1 MSIQKLPTSV
11 LQTLTGCRILIADD
25 SRAIRK
31 YLREML
37 ESLELRDIG
46 EAQNGGEAME
56 EMAARPAQILLCDL
70 NMPGMD
76 GVELL
81 REIGERAEKPDI
93 ILISS
98 MEGRLRY
105 GVSRMA
111 RELGLDV
118 LGVLGKP
125 FQPEELIEALS
136 RYRPDIEDQD
146 ANIAQFSQDDLS
158 EALKARRIEMHYQPQ
173 VRMADDT
180 VLGFEALVRVSD
192 REGNLVSPSEFIGMS
207 ESTGQ
212 IHRLSHLILEASI
225 RQLGMWNRM
234 GYSFNLSINLSA
246 ATLRKLDLPEH
257 VEAIAR
263 NRGVSPRQLTIE
275 LTETQLHTGAELYDV
290 MSRFRMKG
298 FGLSIDDF
306 GTGDSSL
313 ARLRSMPFTEL
324 KIDQQFVMDCTKDD
338 DLRSIVNNS
347 IQLGHELGMVVV
359 AEGVQQAD
367 EWELLKSIGCDIG
380 QGYLL
385 SPPLIAAEA
394 INWHHQ
400 WTRRNSDPK
409 GA

>member
-1 MSIQKLPTSV
+1 MTQDKRPSDV
-11 LQTLTGCRILIADD
+11 LHMVRHCRILIADD
-25 SRAIRK
+25 SRAIRS
-31 YLREML
+31 YLRELL
-37 ESLELRDIG
+37 ESLDLRDIG

-56 EMAARPAQILLCDL
+56 AMASRPAQILFCDL

-81 REIGERAEKPDI
+81 RELARRSERLSVV
-93 ILISS
+93 LISS
-98 MEGRLRY
+98 MEGRLRF

-111 RELGLDV
+111 SELGLDV

-125 FQPEELIEALS
+125 FNPEDLIEALS
-136 RYRPDIEDQD
+136 RYQPDSQD
-146 ANIAQFSQDDLS
+146 PDPNIARFSQDDLS

-173 VRMADDT
+173 VRIADNR

-192 REGNLVSPSEFIGMS
+192 KQGNLVSPSEFIEMS

-212 IHRLSHLILEASI
+212 IHRLSHLILEASL

-234 GYSFNLSINLSA
+234 GYNFNVSINLSA
-246 ATLRKLDLPEH
+246 ATLSKLDLPEH

-263 NRGVSPRQLTIE
+263 NRGVSPRQVTIE
-275 LTETQLHTGAELYDV
+275 LTESQLDTGAELYDV

-306 GTGDSSL
+306 GTGDSGLS
-313 ARLRSMPFTEL
+313 RLRSMPFTEL
-324 KIDQQFVMDCTKDD
+324 KIDQQFVTDCTRDD

-359 AEGVQQAD
+359 AEGVQQAE
-367 EWELLKSIGCDIG
+367 EWELLRNIGCDIG

-385 SPPLIAAEA
+385 SRPLAAAEA
-394 INWHHQ
+394 INWSHQ
-400 WTRRNSDPK
+400 WDRLNGDKPPS
-409 GA
+409 

>member
-1 MSIQKLPTSV
+1 MTQDKRPSDV
-11 LQTLTGCRILIADD
+11 LHMVRHCRILIADD
-25 SRAIRK
+25 SRAIRS
-31 YLREML
+31 YLRELL
-37 ESLELRDIG
+37 ESLDLRDIG

-56 EMAARPAQILLCDL
+56 AMASRPAQILFCDL

-81 REIGERAEKPDI
+81 RELARRSERLSVV
-93 ILISS
+93 LISS
-98 MEGRLRY
+98 MEGRLRF

-111 RELGLDV
+111 SELGLDV

-125 FQPEELIEALS
+125 FNPEDLIEALS
-136 RYRPDIEDQD
+136 RYQPDSQD
-146 ANIAQFSQDDLS
+146 PDPNIARFSQDDLS

-173 VRMADDT
+173 VRIADNR

-192 REGNLVSPSEFIGMS
+192 KQGNLVSPSEFIEMS

-212 IHRLSHLILEASI
+212 IHRLSHLILEASL

-234 GYSFNLSINLSA
+234 GYNFSVSINLSA
-246 ATLRKLDLPEH
+246 ATLSKLDLPEH

-263 NRGVSPRQLTIE
+263 NRGVSPRQVTIE
-275 LTETQLHTGAELYDV
+275 LTESQLDTGAELYDV

-306 GTGDSSL
+306 GTGDSGLS
-313 ARLRSMPFTEL
+313 RLRSMPFTEL
-324 KIDQQFVMDCTKDD
+324 KIDQQFVTDCTRDD

-359 AEGVQQAD
+359 AEGVQQAE
-367 EWELLKSIGCDIG
+367 EWELLRNIGCDIG

-385 SPPLIAAEA
+385 SRPLAAAEA
-394 INWHHQ
+394 INWSHQ
-400 WTRRNSDPK
+400 WDRLNGDKPPS
-409 GA
+409 